1 MRASLTLLKRGA
13 FTALFSWCALG
24 AIAVPTSA
32 SAFDNSMAERTRAC
46 TACHGEQGRAGPDG
60 YYPRLAGKPAGYLY
74 HQLQNFQQGRRQ
86 YSLMQGLIAPLS
98 DEYLRAMA
106 EHFANLHIPYPPPAA
121 ATATKDVLAKGK
133 ALVLEGDKDRQI
145 PACVQCH
152 GSALTG
158 VSPAIPGLLGLPRD
172 YLNAQLGGWQTGLR
186 KAHAPDCMAAIAKRL
201 NDEDVNAV
209 SQWLSSQP
217 VPANATPATALPA
230 RPAGSPALPECGS
243 AP

>member
-1 MRASLTLLKRGA
+1 MRASLTLLKRSA
-13 FTALFSWCALG
+13 STALFSWCALWG
-24 AIAVPTSA
+24 IAIPTSA

-98 DEYLRAMA
+98 DEYLHAMA
-106 EHFANLHIPYPPPAA
+106 EHFASLHIPYPPPTA
-121 ATATKDVLAKGK
+121 ATATKEVLTKGK
-133 ALVLEGDKDRQI
+133 SLVLEGDKARHI

-152 GSALTG
+152 GNALTG
-158 VSPAIPGLLGLPRD
+158 VQPAIPGLLGLPRD

-186 KAHAPDCMAAIAKRL
+186 KAHAPDCMATIAKQL
-201 NDEDVNAV
+201 SDEDVNAI

-217 VPANATPATALPA
+217 VPANAAPAAA
-230 RPAGSPALPECGS
+230 RPARLAEAPALPECGS
-243 AP
+243 AQ